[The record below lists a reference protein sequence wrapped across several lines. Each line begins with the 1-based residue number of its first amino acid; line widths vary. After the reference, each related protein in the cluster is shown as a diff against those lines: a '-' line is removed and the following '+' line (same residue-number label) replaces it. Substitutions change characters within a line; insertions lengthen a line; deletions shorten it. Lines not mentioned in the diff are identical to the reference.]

1 MGTRTIIPGSNN
13 AGQIGS
19 ESKYWNKGYFNE
31 LYTNTLYTSA
41 TGLTADTIK
50 ITSGSITFEGG
61 SVDDHELRLVVTDP
75 TTDRTITFPD
85 ATGTVALTS
94 DTVTLNGTTANG
106 IATFASSGTLD
117 LSLIHI

>member
-50 ITSGSITFEGG
+50 ITSGSITFEGTN
-61 SVDDHELRLVVTDP
+61 VDDHETTLAVTNP
-75 TTDRTITFPD
+75 TADRTITFPD

-94 DTVTLNGTTANG
+94 DITSGVTINGTTANG

-117 LSLIHI
+117 IEQ